1 MATEKQ
7 YLFFKSVYDE
17 ETARQASLQ
26 DRAKYYLSII
36 TFYSAFILFVAEKLK
51 PTNITLKVVF
61 VAAVGSMLVA
71 FLYSLWSIKISNYEA
86 PSDPNEII
94 DGFQTAPPTDEDFFD
109 DRIID
114 YAVAYE
120 RNSAVNDSKA
130 NQLSVAGYWMLV
142 GLTAH
147 ALYFTV
153 RLVLLP

>member
-36 TFYSAFILFVAEKLK
+36 TVYSAFILFVAEKLK
-51 PTNITLKVVF
+51 PTTFTHKLVF
-61 VAAVGSMLVA
+61 VVAVGSMLA
-71 FLYSLWSIKISNYEA
+71 GFLFSLWSMKISAYET

-94 DGFQTAPPTDEDFFD
+94 DGFQTAPPTDDDFFD

-130 NQLSVAGYWMLV
+130 DQLTLAGYCMLV

-147 ALYFTV
+147 ALYV
-153 RLVLLP
+153 ALRLL